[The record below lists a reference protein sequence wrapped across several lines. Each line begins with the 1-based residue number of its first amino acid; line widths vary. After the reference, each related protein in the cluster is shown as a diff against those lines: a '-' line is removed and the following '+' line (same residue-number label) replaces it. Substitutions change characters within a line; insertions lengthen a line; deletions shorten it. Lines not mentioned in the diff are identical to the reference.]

1 MTSHYFFVYLFRE
14 LATNIPDETLNVD
27 VEAVFEF
34 EAQIAKV
41 SANIVVRI
49 HGGSVKKIIFPIPDP
64 IIYLILF
71 FHQKYTVYDF

>member
-1 MTSHYFFVYLFRE
+1 MTGHPIYLFRE

-71 FHQKYTVYDF
+71 FHQKYTVDDF

>member
-14 LATNIPDETLNVD
+14 LATNIPDETLNAD

-41 SANIVVRI
+41 SANIVYTAV
-49 HGGSVKKIIFPIPDP
+49 GSIVLEYMMVPLKMAKRCN
-64 IIYLILF
+64 
-71 FHQKYTVYDF
+71 K

>member
-1 MTSHYFFVYLFRE
+1 MTDHPIYLFRE

-41 SANIVVRI
+41 SANIVYTAV
-49 HGGSVKKIIFPIPDP
+49 GSIV
-64 IIYLILF
+64 LE
-71 FHQKYTVYDF
+71 YTVVPHRNGKTLQ

>member
-1 MTSHYFFVYLFRE
+1 MYIYLFRE

-41 SANIVVRI
+41 SANIVYTAVVLEYMMVPLKM
-49 HGGSVKKIIFPIPDP
+49 VKRCNI
-64 IIYLILF
+64 
-71 FHQKYTVYDF
+71 

>member
-1 MTSHYFFVYLFRE
+1 MTGHLIYLFRE

-49 HGGSVKKIIFPIPDP
+49 HGGSVKK
-64 IIYLILF
+64 
-71 FHQKYTVYDF
+71 